1 MKDWNLSDCIGFYE
15 SGCID
20 WWTLYTKQTNTNFK
34 PNEESDIKVKDVKEF
49 IKRLSIKLNDNS
61 VSPRQAQILVEELG
75 KLAGDKLI

>member
-1 MKDWNLSDCIGFYE
+1 MKDWNLSDQEGIYYNE
-15 SGCID
+15 D
-20 WWTLYTKQTNTNFK
+20 
-34 PNEESDIKVKDVKEF
+34 NEEEANCYFENDVKEF